1 MVFETGG
8 KRLFVP
14 LATAPFEWFRSGGK
28 RWELR
33 RYGRQYTERT
43 VVPGREVELRRGYQ
57 RQGDALWGTVAQTV
71 KANSILEFFDRV
83 PYELVIPIAKDR
95 SEATQIAVSI
105 LGIVEDE
112 DIELFGFSVE
122 FK

>member
-1 MVFETGG
+1 MAFETER

-33 RYGRQYTERT
+33 RYGRQYTERN

-57 RQGDALWGTVAQTV
+57 SQGDALWGTVTQTV
-71 KANSILEFFDRV
+71 EAKSIFEFFNQV
-83 PYELVIPIAKDR
+83 PYELVIPIARDR
-95 SEATQIAVSI
+95 SEATQIAGSI
-105 LGIVEDE
+105 LGVSAED
-112 DIELFGFSVE
+112 DIKLFGFSVE